1 MKTENETW
9 RHRAVKGVI
18 AAAAW
23 AVSLLML
30 ASCASD
36 SGPRANNPAHA
47 GPSGS
52 EASAPPPVNYHI
64 GPGDMLQIV
73 VYNQSD
79 LSVTVPVRPDGKIS
93 MPLVESI
100 EASGKTPSELGLAIQ
115 EKLSEYVRSP
125 QVNVIVTHFEGTYAD
140 QIRVVGQVSHP
151 QALPYRNGMKVLDA
165 MIQVGGL
172 GQFAAGNRARIERP
186 QPGNEKPLQ
195 IRVRL
200 DDLLNKGDL
209 KQNVEL
215 LPGDVIF
222 IPETRF

>member
-9 RHRAVKGVI
+9 RHRALKGVI

-23 AVSLLML
+23 GMGVLVL
-30 ASCASD
+30 ASCATD
-36 SGPRANNPAHA
+36 NPPHA
-47 GPSGS
+47 GPGGGSG
-52 EASAPPPVNYHI
+52 AAAPPPIEYHI
-64 GPGDMLQIV
+64 GPGDQLNIV

-79 LSVTVPVRPDGKIS
+79 LTVNVPVRPDGKIS

-100 EASGKTPSELGLAIQ
+100 DAAGKTPSELGKAIE

-125 QVNVIVTHFEGTYAD
+125 QVNVIVTHFEGTFAD
-140 QIRVVGQVSHP
+140 QIRVVGQVLHP
-151 QALPYRNGMKVLDA
+151 QALPYKNGMKLLDV

-172 GQFAAGNRARIERP
+172 APFAAGNRAHIERP
-186 QPGNEKPLQ
+186 QPGKTPPTKV

-209 KQNVEL
+209 KQNIDIF
-215 LPGDVIF
+215 PGDVLF
-222 IPETRF
+222 IPESRF

>member
-9 RHRAVKGVI
+9 RHRALKGVI

-23 AVSLLML
+23 VGLLML

-36 SGPRANNPAHA
+36 SGPRADNPAHA
-47 GPSGS
+47 GPAGS
-52 EASAPPPVNYHI
+52 EASAPPSVNYHV
-64 GPGDMLQIV
+64 GPGDQLNIV
-73 VYNQSD
+73 VYNQPD

-100 EASGKTPSELGLAIQ
+100 EASGKTPSELGQAIQ
-115 EKLSEYVRSP
+115 DKLSEYVRSP
-125 QVNVIVTHFEGTYAD
+125 QVNVIVTHFEGTFAD
-140 QIRVVGQVSHP
+140 QVRVVGQVLHP
-151 QALPYRNGMKVLDA
+151 QALPYKNGMKVLDV

-172 GQFAAGNRARIERP
+172 APYAAGNRARIERP
-186 QPGNEKPLQ
+186 QPGKEKPLQ

-209 KQNVEL
+209 KQNVDIF
-215 LPGDVIF
+215 PGDVIF